1 MRETERLS
9 KAQLVVAMPPTPPTH
24 TYMYVLAGANQCL
37 LLNSPFRKQKTQS
50 LHACSPV
57 RASSSSANT
66 LLPPAPPAREKTKP
80 PMKKYIQLHC
90 AAAGGSE
97 RVVRAL
103 LQAGSVPDVN
113 QPILTENRESPLH
126 IAAKHGHSGASAA
139 LISAGANVDCRDRN
153 GWTPLHLASRFGRIQ
168 VATGSTN
175 QAVVCQLFLRG

>member
-1 MRETERLS
+1 MRETERLLI
-9 KAQLVVAMPPTPPTH
+9 KAQLVVAMCPPRPPHIHVRTCRCP
-24 TYMYVLAGANQCL
+24 NQCL

-57 RASSSSANT
+57 RASSSANT
-66 LLPPAPPAREKTKP
+66 LLPPAPAREKTK

-113 QPILTENRESPLH
+113 QPVLTENRESPLH

-153 GWTPLHLASRFGRIQ
+153 GWTPLHLASRFGRIE
-168 VATGSTN
+168 VVTSSIN
-175 QAVVCQLFLRG
+175 QAVIMCQLFLRG